1 MPRVRTENL
10 KKLNVQQVL
19 INLILVN
26 RQFHLVEHRS
36 YHISQIQEILKN
48 LNCVLAS
55 LDDKTMLHRFIMPAA
70 VSVAGGIVLAKSS
83 FVISS
88 NDANDAQK
96 PSERSGV
103 VAMRPSSQEYDLV
116 RGGHMSKHLIHDT
129 LQGDGRLELYE
140 LWAKKGPE
148 EGGEEVIAVVRFG
161 DEVNGHPGVVHGGM
175 TAAVIDN
182 TFGWVYLA
190 YKQIP
195 GFTAYL
201 NVNYREPVLANTE
214 CILRTRVTKNEGRK
228 KFMEAHL
235 IDAEGQ
241 VLVEAD
247 ALFIN
252 PADSWYNRIIK
263 WYYLS
268 HI

>member
-1 MPRVRTENL
+1 
-10 KKLNVQQVL
+10 
-19 INLILVN
+19 
-26 RQFHLVEHRS
+26 
-36 YHISQIQEILKN
+36 
-48 LNCVLAS
+48 
-55 LDDKTMLHRFIMPAA
+55 MLRFVIPAA
-70 VSVAGGIVLAKSS
+70 VSVAGGMVLAKSS

-116 RGGHMSKHLIHDT
+116 RGAFKEAFTKHMSKHFLHNT
-129 LQGDGRLELYE
+129 LDGDGRLEVYE
-140 LWAKKGPE
+140 LYVKKTQPAAHDRGKE
-148 EGGEEVIAVVRFG
+148 EEEEVIAVVRFG

-175 TAAVIDN
+175 TSAVIDN
-182 TFGWVYLA
+182 TFGFVYLA
-190 YKQIP
+190 YRQIP
-195 GFTAYL
+195 VFTAYL
-201 NVNYREPVLANTE
+201 NVNYRKPVLASTE

-235 IDAEGQ
+235 MDAEGQ